1 MEDVSRYSGVNAA
14 ALIKLKQ
21 KTMKSKFAKSGSI
34 FGLVSGITFALNSII
49 IGVALTMSPFT
60 LGTSAIFVA
69 PLVAAAMNDTMTA
82 LWLLIY
88 CIWKGSFKEIGR
100 SLKTFP
106 GIMVCIAALLGGPFA
121 MGCYL
126 LGIQFCGAAYT
137 MPISAL
143 CPVVGA
149 ILARI
154 FMKQKMS
161 LRVGVGMIICIAGV
175 CLISL
180 TPATGEY
187 PHFYLGL
194 LFAFGSALGW
204 GAEGA
209 LATFGM
215 AMVDPDVAITI
226 RELTSCIVSS
236 LVVVTLI
243 AGMNMYGNLLGTSET
258 LLIILIAAFTGAVS
272 FLTWYRSNAMIG
284 VAPGMALNITYSLWG
299 LVFSFFLTTVILTP
313 NLIIGAIAVTFGAVL
328 VVINPLQMFSK
339 KGE

>member
-1 MEDVSRYSGVNAA
+1 MAEASRCRDVNADVS
-14 ALIKLKQ
+14 IKLKQ
-21 KTMKSKFAKSGSI
+21 KSMKSKFARSGSI
-34 FGLVSGITFALNSII
+34 FGLISGITFALNSII
-49 IGVALTMSPFT
+49 IGVALTKSPFIS
-60 LGTSAIFVA
+60 GTSAIFVA
-69 PLVAAAMNDTMTA
+69 PLVAAAMNDSMTA
-82 LWLLIY
+82 LWLVIY
-88 CIWKGSFKEIGR
+88 NIWKGTFKEIGR

-126 LGIQFCGAAYT
+126 LGIQFAGAAYT

-143 CPVVGA
+143 CPVIGA

-161 LRVGVGMIICIAGV
+161 LRVGFGMVICIVGV

-180 TPATGEY
+180 TPPTGQY

-194 LFAFGSALGW
+194 LCAFGSALGW

-215 AMVDPDVAITI
+215 AMVEPDVAITI
-226 RELTSCIVSS
+226 RELTSGIVGS
-236 LVVVTLI
+236 LVVVPLI
-243 AGMNMYGNLLGTSET
+243 AGAHMYGNLLGTPGT
-258 LLIILIAAFTGAVS
+258 LAIIIIAGFAGAIS

-284 VAPGMALNITYSLWG
+284 VAGGMALNITYSLWG
-299 LVFSFFLTTVILTP
+299 LVFSFFLTTVVLTP
-313 NLIIGAIAVTFGAVL
+313 TLIIGAITVTFGAML
-328 VVINPLQMFSK
+328 VVINPLKVFSK
-339 KGE
+339 KEE